1 MQTVTAQTKVDS
13 TQFCFFRVY
22 HNYHETKWHRL
33 VSLSPATV
41 SKIQIKSKSRSSSLP
56 QNSPLSYN
64 IYTRP
69 VINVATNNSRHGKVA
84 AAAISY
90 APRFSSQ
97 RAPCSSYPTA
107 QKTQKSLSFANSSKK
122 KENERKKKGKK
133 KKRGRRYRRLLPTWD
148 SPCELAPADLPKETR
163 ERESRAERRKSR
175 GLRNNPFETKSWMAR
190 ARATCTMEAASSFSS
205 YLWYLA
211 VRISL

>member
-1 MQTVTAQTKVDS
+1 MRLGSARRELLAQAILRPK
-13 TQFCFFRVY
+13 R
-22 HNYHETKWHRL
+22 HRK
-33 VSLSPATV
+33 VSLSR
-41 SKIQIKSKSRSSSLP
+41 IL
-56 QNSPLSYN
+56 L
-64 IYTRP
+64 
-69 VINVATNNSRHGKVA
+69 
-84 AAAISY
+84 
-90 APRFSSQ
+90 
-97 RAPCSSYPTA
+97 
-107 QKTQKSLSFANSSKK
+107 K

-133 KKRGRRYRRLLPTWD
+133 KKCGRRYRRLLPTWD

-163 ERESRAERRKSR
+163 KRESRAERRKSR